1 MQRCLTAVVS
11 VGTGGEEL
19 LNHDTVRGVRARG
32 CLVIVDDQIGISHRA
47 DGKGHTTGHELIR
60 LVKTYVIL
68 NLINSHIYALQAE
81 NLLQFNSIHIE
92 LGV

>member
-1 MQRCLTAVVS
+1 MS
-11 VGTGGEEL
+11 VERGGEEL
-19 LNHDTVRGVRARG
+19 LDTVRGVRARG
-32 CLVIVDDQIGISHRA
+32 CLVIADDQIGISHRA

-81 NLLQFNSIHIE
+81 NLLQFNSIHIVPLE